1 MQILSSKGYEFEIC
15 DGFDWIP
22 GTVKKIK
29 NKKLPHI
36 GWNNINLKNNS
47 PLLKNL
53 DTDQNFYFVNS
64 YQFIPRDDE
73 DIVSTTN
80 YEKDFCS
87 IIQKNNIFGVQ
98 FHPEKAKK
106 LVNY

>member
-47 PLLKNL
+47 PLLKNIWIRIKI
-53 DTDQNFYFVNS
+53 
-64 YQFIPRDDE
+64 FILLTVINLFLE
-73 DIVSTTN
+73 MMKI
-80 YEKDFCS
+80 
-87 IIQKNNIFGVQ
+87 
-98 FHPEKAKK
+98 
-106 LVNY
+106 